1 LVDTLKNAAA
11 SATVINGEAGLEHS
25 GGPERSA
32 ARICARSRGPS
43 LQFGQVLHAGISPV
57 PDVSSVFDRHG
68 PAMRGSLTQGKA
80 NTDPKTARRT
90 REVLGS
96 MPDVSLVLA
105 LQFAS
110 AEKSE
115 ASRRAYRTDFEL
127 FSRWREWNWDP
138 TFST

>member
-1 LVDTLKNAAA
+1 
-11 SATVINGEAGLEHS
+11 
-25 GGPERSA
+25 
-32 ARICARSRGPS
+32 
-43 LQFGQVLHAGISPV
+43 
-57 PDVSSVFDRHG
+57 
-68 PAMRGSLTQGKA
+68 
-80 NTDPKTARRT
+80 
-90 REVLGS
+90 